1 MKEQKGFTLIE
12 VLVSIA
18 ILSIVLAAVGA
29 LMVTGSRSFAK
40 GSADA
45 DIQKEAQLVVNQV
58 EDLIIDTNG
67 GVDLQMY
74 AAGTLLD
81 LESVSTKAELDEK
94 DALADKKELVLYNA
108 VTADTGTEY
117 TKESVIWEKASEKV
131 LYSKW
136 KVSYNETEDIYEIDG
151 TPLYENQ
158 LMAENV
164 VSFSVDLLDVKKE
177 AMADGTEVSVLRSV
191 QITAGY
197 KSGNE
202 LVSYATTPLIT
213 LRNRLVKSN
222 DPELIFPSDTP
233 DSDTLRLHIS
243 GTEETYQASVPI
255 IDGITEVE
263 CGKLYNIYAMVYQY
277 DLVDWGGNV
286 NEYVDFSIEEDNS
299 LSGISASGLL
309 TVNELE
315 PNDYLTIVA
324 KYKDNPAKYAKG
336 IVKVFGNSRK
346 KLIAAHIIPDKL
358 PAFHPQYVSVVETE
372 WFEEEDTNALQ
383 YTWKVSEPDYFDSFD
398 GTKDS
403 LKLSV
408 NQLNEEAY
416 GKTVMITLE
425 VYAPTINQR
434 VTDTVQYTID
444 EKGNSGDSNMVRA
457 GQHEYGFA
465 RRDVRT
471 TVSYYFCDEQGNK
484 LINQDGIDEYI
495 TVRDDH
501 WGTFAVNVSRDIPWD
516 RDYNLRVLATVDQ
529 TGEIVYDKILAIESV
544 KVYPYSSVANDSGSY
559 YFYISSCVHDR
570 IQSFE
575 IFDITCVE
583 VVTKDGNNA
592 DVHINIISRVN
603 TATVYPEPSGLYWMQ
618 GQYSVVGNKENIQS
632 IKLKIALKEY
642 PDIYTYST
650 VVFH

>member
-12 VLVSIA
+12 VLVSVA
-18 ILSIVLAAVGA
+18 ILSIVLAGVGA

-58 EDLIIDTNG
+58 EDLIIDING
-67 GVDLQMY
+67 GVDLQLY
-74 AAGTLLD
+74 AAGALLALD
-81 LESVSTKAELDEK
+81 SVTTKAEFDEK

-108 VTADTGTEY
+108 VTTETGTEY
-117 TKESVIWEKASEKV
+117 TKESVIWEKAGGKV

-136 KVSYNETEDIYEIDG
+136 NVIYNTAEDTYEVDG
-151 TPLYENQ
+151 APLYENQ

-164 VSFSVDLLDVKKE
+164 VSFTVDLMDVKKE
-177 AMADGTEVSVLRSV
+177 VMPDGTEISVLRSV
-191 QITAGY
+191 QIAAGY
-197 KSGNE
+197 KSGNQ
-202 LVSYATTPLIT
+202 LVSYATTPVIT
-213 LRNRLVKSN
+213 LRNRLVKSG
-222 DPELIFPSDTP
+222 DPNVIFDPAPT

-243 GTEETYQASVPI
+243 GTGENYQASVPI

-263 CGKLYNIYAMVYQY
+263 CGNFYNIYAMVYIY

-286 NEYVDFSIEEDNS
+286 NEYVDFSIEEADS
-299 LSGISASGLL
+299 LSGISGTGLL
-309 TVNELE
+309 TVNEME

-324 KYKDNPAKYAKG
+324 RYKDNPGKYAKG
-336 IVKVFGNSRK
+336 VVKVNGNSRK
-346 KLIAAHIIPDKL
+346 KLIAAHIIPDKM

-383 YTWKVSEPDYFDSFD
+383 YSWKVSEPSYFDSFD

-425 VYAPTINQR
+425 VYAPTINKR
-434 VTDTVQYTID
+434 VSDTVQYTID
-444 EKGNSGDSNMVRA
+444 DKGNSGDSNMVRA

-471 TVSYYFCDEQGNK
+471 TVSYYFCDEMGNK
-484 LINQDGIDEYI
+484 LINQDGLDQYI

-529 TGEIVYDKILAIESV
+529 TGEVVYDKILAIEAV

-575 IFDITCVE
+575 IFNISCEE
-583 VVTKDGNNA
+583 VVTKDGNISNA
-592 DVHINIISRVN
+592 QINIIPRVN
-603 TATVYPEPSGLYWMQ
+603 TATVYPEQSGLYWMQ
-618 GQYSVVGNKENIQS
+618 GQYSVVGNSDNIQS
-632 IKLKIALKEY
+632 IKLKIALSEY

>member
-67 GVDLQMY
+67 GVDLQLY
-74 AAGTLLD
+74 AAGAPLD
-81 LESVSTKAELDEK
+81 MDSITTKAELDEK

-108 VTADTGTEY
+108 VTAETGTEY
-117 TKESVIWEKASEKV
+117 TKEAVIWEKSSERV

-136 KVSYNETEDIYEIDG
+136 KVIYKEAEDTYEIDG
-151 TPLYENQ
+151 APLYENE

-177 AMADGTEVSVLRSV
+177 SMADGTEIAVLRSV
-191 QITAGY
+191 QIAAGY
-197 KSGNE
+197 KSGNQM
-202 LVSYATTPLIT
+202 VSYATTPVIT
-213 LRNRLVKSN
+213 LRNRLVKSG
-222 DPELIFPSDTP
+222 DPQLIFNPDP
-233 DSDTLRLHIS
+233 ADSDTLRLHIS

-263 CGKLYNIYAMVYQY
+263 CGKFYNIYAMVYIY

-286 NEYVDFSIEEDNS
+286 NEYVDFSIEEENS
-299 LSGISASGLL
+299 LSGISGTGLL

-324 KYKDNPAKYAKG
+324 KYKDNPGKYAKG
-336 IVKVFGNSRK
+336 VVKVNGNSRK

-383 YTWKVSEPDYFDSFD
+383 YTWKVSEPAYFDSFD

-471 TVSYYFCDEQGNK
+471 SVSYYFCDEMGNK
-484 LINQDGIDEYI
+484 LVNQDNLSYI

-516 RDYNLRVLATVDQ
+516 RDYNLRVVATVDQ
-529 TGEIVYDKILAIESV
+529 TGEVVYDKILAIESV

-559 YFYISSCVHDR
+559 YFYISSCVHDT
-570 IQSFE
+570 IQSPQN
-575 IFDITCVE
+575 FDITCVE
-583 VVTKDGNNA
+583 VVAKDGNVSDA
-592 DVHINIISRVN
+592 QINISPWVG